1 MRQRKSKKFLLYF
14 FLLIIISSIHSSE
27 LNKIKLDKIDN
38 INISGLS
45 YENKNILLREIKN
58 LNLQNIFMI
67 NVYELKKII
76 NNNTL
81 IERYKIFKKYPSSL
95 KIDIQKT
102 TFLAKINNNNKIFL
116 VGSNGKFTNAK
127 LYDQDLPFI
136 FGKPDIKEF
145 LEFKKIIDRSKI
157 SYDQVENIYYFQS
170 GRWDLKLKKNIYLK
184 LPKNNLNISLD
195 NAFEFISYNNIIEN
209 KIIDLRV
216 TNQIIVNG

>member
-38 INISGLS
+38 INISGLT

-116 VGSNGKFTNAK
+116 VGSNGKFTNAN

-145 LEFKKIIDRSKI
+145 IKFKKIIDQSKI

-170 GRWDLKLKKNIYLK
+170 GRWDLKLKNNIYLK

-195 NAFEFISYNNIIEN
+195 NAFEFINYNNIIEN